1 MQRSLRQAIQ
11 SNKNLDGLRRFY
23 DGIIYPIAVAV
34 IIFISYALGQELIG
48 ETIILL
54 MLAVALLVCSDL
66 KPLFMPLLSF
76 LFIVSP
82 RHVHMAGALAIYSDY
97 YKNAV
102 PYIVGLGVFMVA
114 VFILRFV
121 IWGGVRPLFTK
132 KNSLGWW
139 VLPLI
144 ISLMLNGIGNPD
156 YTPKN
161 LIIALLCIVCWYLV
175 YLVFYHNLSRD
186 KKTIDHFFK
195 TCMVING
202 LLVSELVYVYI
213 SNGAFDDGIV
223 TKSELFMGWGI
234 QNNLGGILT
243 VLLPA
248 NVYFCF
254 KERSLKRG
262 VVFYLLCLFNLVAT
276 VFSLCRSA
284 ILVSF
289 LLAFLSIIYILS
301 KAPLKKLYALM
312 TAGLAAIV
320 ILVVFIFFDR
330 AMDFF
335 DRLINIQSGS
345 SGRFDLWL
353 AAIEEFI
360 KFPWF
365 GSGFYASRLN
375 SYTGFFP
382 GFYHNTIIEITS
394 TCGVFGIFGYCLYR
408 VKTIEIIF
416 KKRNFYSVF
425 LGATVMALLFGSLL
439 DNHMFNVYPSF
450 YAAIA
455 LALCHND
462 TPDGATP

>member
-1 MQRSLRQAIQ
+1 
-11 SNKNLDGLRRFY
+11 
-23 DGIIYPIAVAV
+23 
-34 IIFISYALGQELIG
+34 
-48 ETIILL
+48 
-54 MLAVALLVCSDL
+54 
-66 KPLFMPLLSF
+66 
-76 LFIVSP
+76 
-82 RHVHMAGALAIYSDY
+82 
-97 YKNAV
+97 
-102 PYIVGLGVFMVA
+102 
-114 VFILRFV
+114 
-121 IWGGVRPLFTK
+121 
-132 KNSLGWW
+132 
-139 VLPLI
+139 
-144 ISLMLNGIGNPD
+144 
-156 YTPKN
+156 
-161 LIIALLCIVCWYLV
+161 
-175 YLVFYHNLSRD
+175 
-186 KKTIDHFFK
+186 
-195 TCMVING
+195 
-202 LLVSELVYVYI
+202 
-213 SNGAFDDGIV
+213 
-223 TKSELFMGWGI
+223 
-234 QNNLGGILT
+234 
-243 VLLPA
+243 
-248 NVYFCF
+248 
-254 KERSLKRG
+254 
-262 VVFYLLCLFNLVAT
+262 
-276 VFSLCRSA
+276 
-284 ILVSF
+284 
-289 LLAFLSIIYILS
+289 
-301 KAPLKKLYALM
+301 M

-353 AAIEEFI
+353 AAIEEFT